1 MDYNELLSRHDVRP
15 TSVRVLIYKVM
26 QEYHNTFSLSDLE
39 AALDSVDKS
48 SIFRTLNVFVEHHL
62 LHKIE
67 DGDGV
72 TQYCLCHNAHVCDV
86 EELHCHFYCERCRKT
101 FCLDKIHIPV
111 VKCPDGFE
119 LHQVDYLL
127 KGLCP
132 ACSAKA

>member
-39 AALDSVDKS
+39 TALDSVDKS

-67 DGDGV
+67 GGDGV
-72 TQYCLCHNAHVCDV
+72 TQYCLCHNDHVCDV
-86 EELHCHFYCERCRKT
+86 EELHCHFYCERCHKT

-111 VKCPDGFE
+111 VKCPEGFE

>member
-67 DGDGV
+67 GGDGV
-72 TQYCLCHNAHVCDV
+72 TRYCLCHNDHVCDV